1 MVGFFSRPEV
11 GMVGA
16 KLLFPDNLVQH
27 GGIWVS
33 PDRVGY
39 YSELLSHRDGG
50 YMETMRYPS
59 DCAAV
64 TGACQMVRRDVFENV
79 GGFDE
84 QLAVVLNDVDLCL
97 KVRESGYLV
106 VFDPQAKLHHSEHAS
121 RGRDE
126 QDVSKARRAIDE
138 QARFYARWDKS
149 LIDSGFINPN
159 LNQCNGH
166 FKITW

>member
-1 MVGFFSRPEV
+1 
-11 GMVGA
+11 
-16 KLLFPDNLVQH
+16 
-27 GGIWVS
+27 
-33 PDRVGY
+33 
-39 YSELLSHRDGG
+39 
-50 YMETMRYPS
+50 METMRYPS

-126 QDVSKARRAIDE
+126 QDVSN
-138 QARFYARWDKS
+138 ARWDKS

>member
-1 MVGFFSRPEV
+1 
-11 GMVGA
+11 
-16 KLLFPDNLVQH
+16 
-27 GGIWVS
+27 
-33 PDRVGY
+33 
-39 YSELLSHRDGG
+39 
-50 YMETMRYPS
+50 
-59 DCAAV
+59 
-64 TGACQMVRRDVFENV
+64 MVRRDVFENV

-149 LIDSGFINPN
+149 LIDSGFN
-159 LNQCNGH
+159 
-166 FKITW
+166 